1 MKMKNLV
8 LLIFSLLVLVSC
20 GDKDSKKSE
29 KENMEI
35 TQEQNS
41 GVNVYYFHGNQR
53 CKTCIA
59 VQNVAKETI
68 EKTYPNTEVRFIE
81 VNTSK
86 KENEA
91 LVEKYE
97 VSWNALIIE
106 KGENS
111 EDLTKQAF
119 ALAVNSPKELEKI
132 IIETVDRYKN

>member
-1 MKMKNLV
+1 MKNLV

-86 KENEA
+86 KENQA

-111 EDLTKQAF
+111 EDITEKAF

>member
-1 MKMKNLV
+1 MKNLV

-59 VQNVAKETI
+59 VQDLTKATI

-111 EDLTKQAF
+111 EDLTEQAF

>member
-111 EDLTKQAF
+111 EDLTEQAF

>member
-81 VNTSK
+81 VNTSE

-91 LVEKYE
+91 LVEKFE
-97 VSWNALIIE
+97 VSWNALIIQ
-106 KGENS
+106 KGDKW
-111 EDLTKQAF
+111 EDITEQGF
-119 ALAVNSPKELEKI
+119 ALAINSPKELENI
-132 IIETVDRYKN
+132 IKTKVNNYNQ

>member
-8 LLIFSLLVLVSC
+8 LFIFSLLVLVSC

-35 TQEQNS
+35 NQEQNS

-59 VQNVAKETI
+59 VQDLTKATI

-81 VNTSK
+81 VNTSE

-111 EDLTKQAF
+111 EDLTEQAF

>member
-59 VQNVAKETI
+59 VQDLTKATI

-111 EDLTKQAF
+111 EDLTEQAF

>member
-1 MKMKNLV
+1 MKNLV
-8 LLIFSLLVLVSC
+8 LFIFSLLVLVSC

-41 GVNVYYFHGNQR
+41 GVNVYYFHGKQR

-59 VQNVAKETI
+59 VGDLAKATI

-81 VNTSK
+81 VNTSE

-111 EDLTKQAF
+111 EDLTEQAF

>member
-68 EKTYPNTEVRFIE
+68 EKTYPNNEVRFIE

-111 EDLTKQAF
+111 EDLTEQAF

>member
-8 LLIFSLLVLVSC
+8 LFIFSLLVLVSC

-59 VQNVAKETI
+59 VQDLTKSTI

-81 VNTSK
+81 VNTSE

-111 EDLTKQAF
+111 EDLTEQAF

-132 IIETVDRYKN
+132 IIETVDRHKN

>member
-8 LLIFSLLVLVSC
+8 LFIFSLLVLVSC

-59 VQNVAKETI
+59 VQDLAKATI

-111 EDLTKQAF
+111 EDITEKAF

-132 IIETVDRYKN
+132 IIEAVDRYKN

>member
-1 MKMKNLV
+1 MKKLV
-8 LLIFSLLVLVSC
+8 LLSFSLLVLVSC

-59 VQNVAKETI
+59 VQDLTKATI

-111 EDLTKQAF
+111 EDLTEQAF